1 MARLVRYRANSTGM
15 EDLLTSVAV
24 DSMLERR
31 AGNVAAVAQA
41 DYDARPPHTGRV
53 EVDVVQA
60 ASDSDRARVAV
71 IARHPAALHI
81 EADRRVL
88 GGAIDAAR
96 H

>member
-1 MARLVRYRANSTGM
+1 MARLIRYTASRAGM
-15 EDLLTSVAV
+15 RHLIKSEGV

-41 DYDARPPHTGRV
+41 GYDANPPHSGRV
-53 EVDVVQA
+53 NVDVVQEG
-60 ASDSDRARVAV
+60 SDSDRARVAV
-71 IARHPAALHI
+71 IARHPAALAI

-96 H
+96 S